1 MNKKVQFFTIFCMV
15 STLLQSSSDR
25 PLTLPEA
32 TFAGGVAG
40 VLEVV
45 CPGQPLTHAMNK
57 AIADAAKKTAI
68 EQSIAKPQSYKNVA
82 INAGKYCLRSYTG
95 FTAHAMGQMPIVAV
109 QNMVYSQGTQ
119 ALQARQNDPLSDFQ
133 KAGAAAV
140 SGAAASLIDTPSNAV
155 QLFLQRPQG
164 KNKTNMQACK
174 ELGVKGLTRGATVNA
189 GLKEAPFAMAY
200 KFATPKVAKF
210 LQEQGVENKVVAT
223 AIGGAGVG
231 VVTAVVTQPGAVI
244 RGTMQNDPHADVYK
258 TVRQAA
264 SKIYE
269 RDGAQGFFRGLPQR
283 GIRVACAVPLL
294 VVYIDILEKCVKDR

>member
-15 STLLQSSSDR
+15 STLLQPSSDR
-25 PLTLPEA
+25 PLTLPESLLV
-32 TFAGGVAG
+32 GGLAAVM
-40 VLEVV
+40 EVGL
-45 CPGQPLTHAMNK
+45 PGQILANATNL
-57 AIADAAKKTAI
+57 AIRN
-68 EQSIAKPQSYKNVA
+68 QPFVPSQCYQ
-82 INAGKYCLRSYTG
+82 G

-109 QNMVYSQGTQ
+109 QNMVDSQGTQ

-133 KAGAAAV
+133 KAGVAAV

-155 QLFLQRPQG
+155 QLFLQRPEG

-189 GLKEAPFAMAY
+189 GLKEVPFVMAY
-200 KFATPKVAKF
+200 KFATPKAAKF
-210 LQEQGVENKVVAT
+210 LQEQGVENKLLAT
-223 AIGGAGVG
+223 AVGGACVG

-258 TVRQAA
+258 TARQTVR
-264 SKIYE
+264 KIYE

-283 GIRVACAVPLL
+283 GARVAIAVPLL
-294 VVYIDILEKCVKDR
+294 VMYGSALEKCVKDR